1 MTKISNIDVVFL
13 CLLWQM
19 RGKIRKCPE
28 LRHHFSM
35 EGYVSHLTEL
45 PSSTACLH
53 KFTCFVGPDIP
64 RLTSGSPLLVWLW
77 ELVLCSA
84 DGW

>member
-1 MTKISNIDVVFL
+1 
-13 CLLWQM
+13 M

-84 DGW
+84 DG